1 MEAED
6 VRSLVDKLRTLPK
19 KLHVYG
25 VERLVIAAQR
35 ANIEAPS
42 LSVLREAARIAIG
55 TEPVKQIFEPP
66 NRSTGAVAASE
77 KDEVWVLD
85 LADLRT
91 YKQANRGGADYIFV
105 CVDVF
110 SRFMRTAGIKDT
122 KSASTSAF
130 FSKWTQEIKPKMVD
144 TDGGNEW
151 AGAFDRLLKSK
162 IIAHRLKTKHGTNQ
176 LAVVDRKNQQLKTLI
191 VNEMIENSK
200 QGEPL
205 PIWNIF

>member
-1 MEAED
+1 MQ
-6 VRSLVDKLRTLPK
+6 RF
-19 KLHVYG
+19 
-25 VERLVIAAQR
+25 VIAAQR
-35 ANIEAPS
+35 AKIEAPS

-85 LADLRT
+85 LADLST
-91 YKQANRGGADYIFV
+91 YKQANRPNGADYIFV

-122 KSASTSAF
+122 KAESTSAF
-130 FSKWTQEIKPKMVD
+130 FAKWIQKVKPKMVD
-144 TDGGNEW
+144 TDGGGEF

-162 IIAHRLKTKHGTNQ
+162 
-176 LAVVDRKNQQLKTLI
+176 
-191 VNEMIENSK
+191 
-200 QGEPL
+200 
-205 PIWNIF
+205 